1 MFLFATPPFVTQD
14 SAQGSSWDSAESPV
28 EAPGIVS
35 KRISVSA
42 QSAPEAR
49 RRRHVLAFTLSFSG
63 VSLFFLFSLRSKN
76 GLRCSHSGGRSIF
89 L

>member
-49 RRRHVLAFTLSFSG
+49 KRRHVLVFTLKFSG
-63 VSLFFLFSLRSKN
+63 VSLFFIFPEIQN
-76 GLRCSHSGGRSIF
+76 GLCCSHSGGRSIF